1 MVALATGYVSMINIL
16 FFAQTRERL
25 NCENLQLEVES
36 GLHVSALKSQL
47 QQKNELWH
55 EVFSSDL
62 LCAVNQALVPSTH
75 VIDDGDEVAFFPP
88 VTGG

>member
-1 MVALATGYVSMINIL
+1 MITLL

-25 NCENLQLEVES
+25 NCENLQLEIET
-36 GLHVSALKSQL
+36 GLKVSDLKIQL
-47 QQKNELWH
+47 QQKDALWH
-55 EVFSSDL
+55 EVFAADL